1 MRVLAFRKRLIVLA
15 EERSVKLG
23 KDLQGKQLPT
33 GIMQRPNGT
42 YRARF
47 KYKGEK
53 YTLDN
58 ANLKELIEQ
67 MEELKYEVKHGI
79 RGKGDNLTLDS
90 WFDVWLNTH
99 KKKSIKESTLSR
111 YDYCYKNY
119 VQERLGK
126 RKLADFKPILLERL
140 FQEMADDNYSTKTIR
155 DIYNILSAMFKY
167 AVHNRIISFNPCD
180 GVELPKTKKKPIR
193 VLSVEEQGEVLRY
206 AQDRLYENL
215 IVTALGTGMRAG
227 ELLGLSEDDLNFK
240 KREITINKTLVY
252 IKDLSTG
259 KYVFKFQTPKTESGK
274 RVIPMQESVYK
285 ALRKQR
291 TQKKEMQIASDAWEP
306 LRGFENL
313 VFVSRN
319 GKPVSEH
326 AFQSALDWIVN
337 AINKDR
343 QKQAEKGKKDFVP
356 MEHIYPHVLRHTFA
370 TRCFEAGI
378 EAKTVQ
384 KYLGHS
390 SVAIT
395 LDIYTHVTDDKAKED
410 MNKLEE
416 LYEKI
421 I

>member
-1 MRVLAFRKRLIVLA
+1 M
-15 EERSVKLG
+15 G
-23 KDLQGKQLPT
+23 KDLHGKQLPT

-155 DIYNILSAMFKY
+155 DIYNILSAVFKY
-167 AVHNRIISFNPCD
+167 AVHNRLITYNPCD

-410 MNKLEE
+410 MNKLEQ

>member
-1 MRVLAFRKRLIVLA
+1 M
-15 EERSVKLG
+15 G
-23 KDLQGKQLPT
+23 KDLHGKQLPT

-47 KYKGEK
+47 KYKNEK

-79 RGKGDNLTLDS
+79 RGKGDNLILAA

-99 KKKSIKESTLSR
+99 KKKSIKESTLAR

-119 VQERLGK
+119 VKAKLGK
-126 RKLADFKPILLERL
+126 RKLADFKPILLEHL
-140 FQEMADDNYSTKTIR
+140 FQDMADNDYSTKTIR
-155 DIYNILSAMFKY
+155 DIYNILSAVFKY

-193 VLSVEEQGEVLRY
+193 VLTVEEQGDVLRY
-206 AQDRLYENL
+206 AKGRLYENL
-215 IVTALGTGMRAG
+215 IIIALGTGMRAG
-227 ELLGLSEDDLNFK
+227 ELLGLTDSDLNFK

-259 KYVFKFQTPKTESGK
+259 KYVFKYQTPKTESGK

-306 LRGFENL
+306 LKGFEDL

-326 AFQSALDWIVN
+326 AFQSALNWIIN

-343 QKQAEKGKKDFVP
+343 QKQAEKGRKDFAL

-395 LDIYTHVTDDKAKED
+395 LDIYTHVTNDKAKTE

-416 LYEKI
+416 LFKKI

>member
-1 MRVLAFRKRLIVLA
+1 M
-15 EERSVKLG
+15 G

-155 DIYNILSAMFKY
+155 DIYNILSAVFKY
-167 AVHNRIISFNPCD
+167 AVHNRLITYNPCD

-259 KYVFKFQTPKTESGK
+259 KYVFKFQTPKAESGK

-410 MNKLEE
+410 MNKLEQ